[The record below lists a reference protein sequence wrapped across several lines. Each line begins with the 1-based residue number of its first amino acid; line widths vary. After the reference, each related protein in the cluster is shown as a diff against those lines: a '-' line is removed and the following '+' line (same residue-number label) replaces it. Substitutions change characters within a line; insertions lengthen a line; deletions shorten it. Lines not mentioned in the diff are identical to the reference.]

1 MPFFAYKAIDNTGL
15 VVKGFVEE
23 SNIEVAYSS
32 ITSSGLHILNVRRS
46 SRALDLYLQKLRSW
60 GIKNRDVIEFA
71 SNLAVMLR
79 AGLPLTTS
87 LSDIIETM
95 DNKRFKSKLIDIKRS
110 IELGTGFSIALSK
123 HKDVFPEMFV
133 NLIAVGEE
141 TGRLDESL
149 SDVAIHLQRMEDLRS
164 AIIRALM
171 YPVFALLGTFG
182 ALLFWLVY
190 VLPQM
195 SELFVSMDIELPAL
209 TKFLMVASDYS
220 QANWHLFFVVPIAIY
235 AGIKMLSQIE
245 RTRYYID
252 AAKLRIPIVKLIL
265 HNMLLALFAEQ
276 LRILVAAGITID
288 RAFDIMIKVINH
300 AVFKKA
306 LIEIR
311 ESILLGSKISEAIK
325 KHKTLF
331 PNLVIRMISI
341 GESTG
346 NLNEQLNYL
355 SEYFLKKL
363 DDISDKLG
371 KLIEPIIILVIGAIF
386 VIIILGLLSPIYD
399 LVAGVGDR

>member
-23 SNIEVAYSS
+23 SNLEVAYSN

-46 SRALDLYLQKLRSW
+46 SRFLDLYLQKLRSW
-60 GIKNRDVIEFA
+60 GIKNKDVIEFA

-95 DNKRFKSKLIDIKRS
+95 DNKRFKSKLTDIKRS
-110 IELGTGFSIALSK
+110 IELGTGFSIALSQ

-182 ALLFWLVY
+182 ALLFWLIY

-195 SELFVSMDIELPAL
+195 SELFVSMDIELPVL

-220 QANWHLFFVVPIAIY
+220 QDNWYLFFVVPVAIF
-235 AGIKMLSQIE
+235 AVIKMLSQIE
-245 RTRYYID
+245 RTRYYVD
-252 AAKLRIPIVKLIL
+252 AAKLRMPIVKLIL

-311 ESILLGSKISEAIK
+311 ESILLGSKISDAIK
-325 KHKTLF
+325 EHKPLF

-371 KLIEPIIILVIGAIF
+371 KLIEPIIILVIGSIF

-399 LVAGVGDR
+399 LVAGVGDK

>member
-1 MPFFAYKAIDNTGL
+1 
-15 VVKGFVEE
+15 
-23 SNIEVAYSS
+23 
-32 ITSSGLHILNVRRS
+32 
-46 SRALDLYLQKLRSW
+46 
-60 GIKNRDVIEFA
+60 
-71 SNLAVMLR
+71 
-79 AGLPLTTS
+79 
-87 LSDIIETM
+87 
-95 DNKRFKSKLIDIKRS
+95 
-110 IELGTGFSIALSK
+110 
-123 HKDVFPEMFV
+123 
-133 NLIAVGEE
+133 
-141 TGRLDESL
+141 
-149 SDVAIHLQRMEDLRS
+149 
-164 AIIRALM
+164 
-171 YPVFALLGTFG
+171 
-182 ALLFWLVY
+182 
-190 VLPQM
+190 
-195 SELFVSMDIELPAL
+195 
-209 TKFLMVASDYS
+209 
-220 QANWHLFFVVPIAIY
+220 
-235 AGIKMLSQIE
+235 MLSQIE
-245 RTRYYID
+245 RTRYYLD

-325 KHKTLF
+325 EHKPLF

-371 KLIEPIIILVIGAIF
+371 KLIEPIIILLIGSIF

-399 LVAGVGDR
+399 LVAGVGDK

>member
-23 SNIEVAYSS
+23 SNLEVAYSN

-46 SRALDLYLQKLRSW
+46 SRFLDLYLQKLRSW
-60 GIKNRDVIEFA
+60 GIKNKDVIEFA

-95 DNKRFKSKLIDIKRS
+95 DNKRFKSKLTDIKRS
-110 IELGTGFSIALSK
+110 IELGTGFSIALSQ

-182 ALLFWLVY
+182 ALLFWLIY

-195 SELFVSMDIELPAL
+195 SELFVSMDIELPVL

-220 QANWHLFFVVPIAIY
+220 QANWYLFFVVPVAIF
-235 AGIKMLSQIE
+235 AVIKMLSQIE
-245 RTRYYID
+245 RTRYYVD
-252 AAKLRIPIVKLIL
+252 AAKLRMPIVKLIL

-311 ESILLGSKISEAIK
+311 ESILLGSKISDAIK
-325 KHKTLF
+325 EHKPLF

-371 KLIEPIIILVIGAIF
+371 KLIEPIIILVIGSIF

-399 LVAGVGDR
+399 LVAGVGDK

>member
-220 QANWHLFFVVPIAIY
+220 QANWHLFFVVPVAIY

>member
-1 MPFFAYKAIDNTGL
+1 
-15 VVKGFVEE
+15 
-23 SNIEVAYSS
+23 
-32 ITSSGLHILNVRRS
+32 
-46 SRALDLYLQKLRSW
+46 
-60 GIKNRDVIEFA
+60 
-71 SNLAVMLR
+71 
-79 AGLPLTTS
+79 
-87 LSDIIETM
+87 
-95 DNKRFKSKLIDIKRS
+95 
-110 IELGTGFSIALSK
+110 
-123 HKDVFPEMFV
+123 
-133 NLIAVGEE
+133 
-141 TGRLDESL
+141 
-149 SDVAIHLQRMEDLRS
+149 
-164 AIIRALM
+164 M

-195 SELFVSMDIELPAL
+195 SELFLSMDIELPTL

-220 QANWHLFFVVPIAIY
+220 QANWYLFFVVPVLIY
-235 AGIKMLSQIE
+235 TVIKMLSQIE
-245 RTRYYID
+245 RTRYYLD

-311 ESILLGSKISEAIK
+311 ESILLGSRISEAIK

-331 PNLVIRMISI
+331 PNLVVRMISI

-371 KLIEPIIILVIGAIF
+371 KLIEPIIILVIGSIF

-399 LVAGVGDR
+399 LVAGVGGR

>member
-1 MPFFAYKAIDNTGL
+1 MPFFAYKAIDDTGT
-15 VVKGFVEE
+15 VVKGFIEE

-32 ITSSGLHILNVRRS
+32 ITSSGLHILKVRNS
-46 SRALDLYLQKLRSW
+46 SRFLDLYLQKLRSW
-60 GIKNRDVIEFA
+60 GIKNKDVIEFA
-71 SNLAVMLR
+71 SNLSVMLR

-87 LSDIIETM
+87 ISDIIETM
-95 DNKRFKSKLIDIKRS
+95 DNKRFRSKLLDIKRS
-110 IELGTGFSIALSK
+110 IELGSGFSIALSQ
-123 HKDVFPEMFV
+123 HKDVFPEIFV

-149 SDVAIHLQRMEDLRS
+149 SDVAIHLQRMEDLRN

-182 ALLFWLVY
+182 ALLFWLIY

-195 SELFVSMDIELPAL
+195 SQLFESMDIELPAL
-209 TKFLMVASDYS
+209 TQFLIVTSDYS
-220 QANWHLFFVVPIAIY
+220 QSNWYLFFIVPVVTY
-235 AGIKMLSQIE
+235 AVIKMLSQIE
-245 RTRYYID
+245 RTRYYVD
-252 AAKLRIPIVKLIL
+252 AVKLKIPVIKLIL
-265 HNMLLALFAEQ
+265 HNMLLALFSEQ

-300 AVFKKA
+300 AVFKRA
-306 LIEIR
+306 LIQTR
-311 ESILLGSKISEAIK
+311 ETILLGSKISEALK
-325 KHKTLF
+325 EHKTLF

-363 DDISDKLG
+363 DDISEKLG
-371 KLIEPIIILVIGAIF
+371 KLIEPIIIVVIGSIF

-399 LVAGVGDR
+399 LVAGISNK

>member
-311 ESILLGSKISEAIK
+311 ESILLGSKISDAVK

-371 KLIEPIIILVIGAIF
+371 KLIEPIIILVIGSIF

-399 LVAGVGDR
+399 LVAGVGDK

>member
-32 ITSSGLHILNVRRS
+32 ITSSGLHILNVRPS

-60 GIKNRDVIEFA
+60 GIKNKDVIEFA

-110 IELGTGFSIALSK
+110 IELGTGFSIALSQ

-182 ALLFWLVY
+182 ALLFWLIY

-195 SELFVSMDIELPAL
+195 SELFVSMDIELPVL

-220 QANWHLFFVVPIAIY
+220 QDNWYLFFVVPVAIF
-235 AGIKMLSQIE
+235 AVIKMLSQIE
-245 RTRYYID
+245 RTRYYVD
-252 AAKLRIPIVKLIL
+252 AAKLRMPIVKLIL

-311 ESILLGSKISEAIK
+311 ESILLGSKISDAIK
-325 KHKTLF
+325 EHKPLF

-371 KLIEPIIILVIGAIF
+371 KLIEPIIILVIGSIF

-399 LVAGVGDR
+399 LVAGVGDK

>member
-23 SNIEVAYSS
+23 SNIEVVYSS

>member
-1 MPFFAYKAIDNTGL
+1 MPFFAYKAIDDTG
-15 VVKGFVEE
+15 VVIKGFVEE
-23 SNIEVAYSS
+23 SNIEVAYSN

-46 SRALDLYLQKLRSW
+46 SRVLDLYLQKLRSW
-60 GIKNRDVIEFA
+60 GIKTRDIIEFA
-71 SNLAVMLR
+71 SNLSVMLR
-79 AGLPLTTS
+79 AGLPLITS
-87 LSDIIETM
+87 ISDIIETM
-95 DNKRFKSKLIDIKRS
+95 DNKRFKLKLQDIKRS
-110 IELGTGFSIALSK
+110 IELGSGFSISLSH

-182 ALLFWLVY
+182 ALLFWLIY

-195 SELFVSMDIELPAL
+195 SELFLSMDIELPAL

-220 QANWHLFFVVPIAIY
+220 QANWYLFFVVPVLIY
-235 AGIKMLSQIE
+235 AIIKILSGIE
-245 RTRYYID
+245 RTRYYLD
-252 AAKLRIPIVKLIL
+252 ALKLRIPIVKLIL

-300 AVFKKA
+300 SVFKRA
-306 LIEIR
+306 LIETR
-311 ESILLGSKISEAIK
+311 ESILLGSKISEALNE
-325 KHKTLF
+325 HKPLF
-331 PNLVIRMISI
+331 PSLVIRMISI

-371 KLIEPIIILVIGAIF
+371 KLIEPIIILLIGSIF

-399 LVAGVGDR
+399 LVAGVGDK

>member
-110 IELGTGFSIALSK
+110 IELGSGFSIALSQ

-220 QANWHLFFVVPIAIY
+220 QANWHLFFVVPVAIY

>member
-1 MPFFAYKAIDNTGL
+1 MPFFAYKAIDNAGL

-46 SRALDLYLQKLRSW
+46 SRFLDLYLQKLRSW
-60 GIKNRDVIEFA
+60 GIKNSDVIEFA
-71 SNLAVMLR
+71 SNLSVMLR
-79 AGLPLTTS
+79 AGLPLITS
-87 LSDIIETM
+87 ISDIIETM

-110 IELGTGFSIALSK
+110 IELGSGFSISLSQ
-123 HKDVFPEMFV
+123 HQDVFPEIFV

-171 YPVFALLGTFG
+171 YPVFALIGTFG
-182 ALLFWLVY
+182 ALLFWLIY

-209 TKFLMVASDYS
+209 TKFLMLASDYS
-220 QANWHLFFVVPIAIY
+220 QDNWHLFFVVPVAIF
-235 AGIKMLSQIE
+235 AVTKIFSQIE

-252 AAKLRIPIVKLIL
+252 AAKLRIPVVKLIL

-276 LRILVAAGITID
+276 LRILVSAGITID

-300 AVFKKA
+300 AVFKRA

-311 ESILLGSKISEAIK
+311 ESILLGSRISEAVK
-325 KHKTLF
+325 KHRTLF

-371 KLIEPIIILVIGAIF
+371 KLIEPIIILVIGSIF

-399 LVAGVGDR
+399 LVAGVGK